1 MSRGPLCPQGTPG
14 GVTELFGPSPLSWRG
29 GSEGTVSPLSLSLPG
44 AGMCAGNGPIPE
56 KSSSLGR
63 TAGNSLT
70 SCLGWSTGPVGFPPF
85 PLSRLPSPCLAG
97 ILGTLSSL

>member
-14 GVTELFGPSPLSWRG
+14 GVTELFGPSPLSWGG
-29 GSEGTVSPLSLSLPG
+29 GSEGTASPLSLSLPG
-44 AGMCAGNGPIPE
+44 AGNGPIPE

-85 PLSRLPSPCLAG
+85 PLSRLPSPCPCLAR